1 MQKRTRRAWKREQA
15 RRRRPWLLHAGPSFH
30 RAHPSEARGTQSN
43 TSVGQAPGPGSE
55 AQALLGKGGSSRSV
69 PRIWPPLASQC
80 QAARPQSLWRKF
92 WFAVPEGQGP
102 PRRLPTPWDCLGAGH
117 RKVLREAQPS
127 RWGYSWVLP
136 GALQAIAPFSE
147 PSGPQWM
154 QGPSPRPL
162 LPAPGGP
169 FLPRTPGLIPTHT
182 HMPAPLLLSPTL
194 LPPVTR
200 SLRWRKLHQRL
211 PGATGPTQHPPAQ
224 ALQAGSVCTEPG
236 SLPGP
241 GDQGIWP
248 GHGDDSHPALF
259 AAPAFSLCTSRPFS
273 RRDPGRSWSARE
285 VSGWDRSDLGPR
297 WARCL
302 LLRPPLGT
310 QPVLGPSWKIPRA
323 RSETRAAQASPVPP
337 CALPRAGAVRASL
350 PTSTTP
356 GLLLTNASVPDSCR
370 ARSSQTAGC
379 PNHRAESWGAWL
391 VTA

>member
-92 WFAVPEGQGP
+92 WFAVPEGRGP

-154 QGPSPRPL
+154 QRPSPRPL

-169 FLPRTPGLIPTHT
+169 FLPRTPGADTNAYPHAGPPSPEPHPATPSDPKPEVEEAASEAAWGYRPD
-182 HMPAPLLLSPTL
+182 PAPTS
-194 LPPVTR
+194 
-200 SLRWRKLHQRL
+200 
-211 PGATGPTQHPPAQ
+211 
-224 ALQAGSVCTEPG
+224 
-236 SLPGP
+236 PGP
-241 GDQGIWP
+241 
-248 GHGDDSHPALF
+248 
-259 AAPAFSLCTSRPFS
+259 
-273 RRDPGRSWSARE
+273 PGRQYVHRTWLPA
-285 VSGWDRSDLGPR
+285 
-297 WARCL
+297 
-302 LLRPPLGT
+302 
-310 QPVLGPSWKIPRA
+310 RA
-323 RSETRAAQASPVPP
+323 R
-337 CALPRAGAVRASL
+337 
-350 PTSTTP
+350 
-356 GLLLTNASVPDSCR
+356 
-370 ARSSQTAGC
+370 
-379 PNHRAESWGAWL
+379 
-391 VTA
+391 